1 MIDRIDDISIQK
13 KLVGTFAIVFLV
25 GVVALGWNVYRLG
38 QVKDDV
44 TDIVDR
50 ADELLF
56 LQIVEIQ
63 FRQLEGVER
72 DYVLAGDPSDT
83 DELIPLYNDIAQ
95 GLAETLKSVREESTG
110 DDITEL
116 VDRLETERQAQMT
129 LFGEIV
135 ALVAE
140 DPEAARQLS
149 YDAVTQKVDN
159 IYDPLYAVV
168 EEDKLPAIWEDFDR
182 SDALLQS
189 TINIA
194 IGTIV
199 LFAIIGLVIAVVVY
213 IVSRRIVEPVITM
226 ADVAQS
232 IEDEEFKIDALQE
245 IAPRQDEIGQLARVI
260 ERMAKEVKARV
271 EQLRQQVTEL
281 QIVIDRGKV
290 EKQVS
295 EITDSDYF
303 QSLQSKVKN
312 LRQGADQDDTKAE

>member
-1 MIDRIDDISIQK
+1 
-13 KLVGTFAIVFLV
+13 
-25 GVVALGWNVYRLG
+25 
-38 QVKDDV
+38 
-44 TDIVDR
+44 
-50 ADELLF
+50 
-56 LQIVEIQ
+56 
-63 FRQLEGVER
+63 
-72 DYVLAGDPSDT
+72 
-83 DELIPLYNDIAQ
+83 
-95 GLAETLKSVREESTG
+95 
-110 DDITEL
+110 
-116 VDRLETERQAQMT
+116 MT